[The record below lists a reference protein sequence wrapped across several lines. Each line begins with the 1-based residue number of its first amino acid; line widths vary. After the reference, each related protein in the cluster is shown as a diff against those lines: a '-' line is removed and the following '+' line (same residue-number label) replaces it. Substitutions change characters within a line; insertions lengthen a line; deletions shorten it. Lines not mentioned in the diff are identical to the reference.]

1 MSTHWHFSIENTLFY
16 ALTTA
21 LWFHILRLAS
31 GYFAQH
37 GSNKLGTAVG
47 AVFTFP

>member
-21 LWFHILRLAS
+21 LWFHVLRLIAGYGATHGAS
-31 GYFAQH
+31 KF
-37 GSNKLGTAVG
+37 GTAVG